1 MSLSGL
7 SQINCE
13 LSSRCDKEPLCAM
26 CGHQSSKVNVGL
38 RYGDM
43 DFHLL
48 RVIAAQIPHGTIVQ
62 FHRDGDPLVYPALAE
77 ALDLFSHCIRSIVTH
92 GGRLGDRAHDILG
105 RCERV
110 TVSVFEGDPAGPVQ
124 LEQVSQFLE
133 CRAASILPALNIK
146 IVGEMTAEGIQSWQR
161 LGVPIIRR
169 QLHHPAGDWRY
180 RGSGPPIPEA
190 MICMD
195 LLTHPSIDW
204 EGNLYLCNRLQP
216 KGEGK
221 LGNLYASSLEELW
234 NGEARAAI
242 IRQHVLMQ
250 REQVPACRGCEFWGL
265 PAG

>member
-1 MSLSGL
+1 MELTGL
-7 SQINCE
+7 SQINIE
-13 LSSRCDKEPLCAM
+13 LSSSCEKEPLCRF
-26 CGHQSSKVNVGL
+26 CGHQNEKVNVGL

-43 DFHLL
+43 DLTLL
-48 RVIAAQIPHGTIVQ
+48 AHIARQVPRGTIAQ
-62 FHRDGDPLVYPALAE
+62 FHRDGEPLVYPALAE

-92 GGRLGDRAHDILG
+92 GGHLGDRAHDILG

-110 TVSVFEGDPAGPVQ
+110 TVSVFESDPAGAEQYAQVQ
-124 LEQVSQFLE
+124 QFL
-133 CRAASILPALNIK
+133 AARDEQRLPALNIK
-146 IVGEMTAEGIQSWQR
+146 IVGEMTAEGIQGWQR

-190 MICMD
+190 MICGD